1 MELGIEMVMTDV
13 CSQVRLLLALV
24 LSRRQV
30 AAMEARQQQRA
41 VAVGRRSS
49 GEDTVRTWF

>member
-1 MELGIEMVMTDV
+1 MEFGVEMVMTDV
-13 CSQVRLLLALV
+13 CSHVRLLLALV

-41 VAVGRRSS
+41 VAVGRRRS
-49 GEDTVRTWF
+49 GKDTARTWF